1 MKDREQNRDRK
12 DVIAAS
18 VLVVTFAGLLFG
30 FYNGLRADMRDMRVE
45 MRTEMRAMRMEMREE
60 LQAVHGSLADVRER
74 LAVIETHIGIEPPRP
89 AEQSPVENDVV
100 EEGTVEEGVVEE
112 GAVEQGG
119 TVKVIRAL
127 VPASLAW
134 LVDVYYARSVG

>member
-1 MKDREQNRDRK
+1 MKDRERK
-12 DVIAAS
+12 EVIAAS

-30 FYNGLRADMRDMRVE
+30 FYNGLRADMRDMRTE
-45 MRTEMRAMRMEMREE
+45 MRTEMQAMNNT
-60 LQAVHGSLADVRER
+60 LADVRER

-100 EEGTVEEGVVEE
+100 EEGAVEEDV
-112 GAVEQGG
+112 VEQGG
-119 TVKVIRAL
+119 TVKVVRAL

>member
-1 MKDREQNRDRK
+1 MKDREQNRERK
-12 DVIAAS
+12 DVIAVS

-30 FYNGLRADMRDMRVE
+30 FYNGIRADMRDMRVE
-45 MRTEMRAMRMEMREE
+45 MRAMRMEMRVE

-100 EEGTVEEGVVEE
+100 EEGAVEQ

-119 TVKVIRAL
+119 TVKVVRAL

>member
-1 MKDREQNRDRK
+1 MKEREQNRERK
-12 DVIAAS
+12 DVIAVS

-30 FYNGLRADMRDMRVE
+30 FYNGIRADMRDMRVE
-45 MRTEMRAMRMEMREE
+45 MRAMRMEMRVE

-100 EEGTVEEGVVEE
+100 EEG
-112 GAVEQGG
+112 AVEQGRK
-119 TVKVIRAL
+119 VKVVRAL

-134 LVDVYYARSVG
+134 LVDVYYARSVRNASSLSS